1 MLMMVLNSSSERMK
15 FMSNEKRMAVLID
28 SDNVPY
34 TNIGGVL
41 SELTRYGIPTI
52 KRIYGDWTRQSA
64 SGWKT
69 RLLDYAITP
78 IQQYSYTQGK
88 NATDSALIIDAMDL
102 LYEGNVEMFCIVSS
116 DSDFTR
122 LAVRLREAGKYVIGM
137 GERKTPSA
145 FIASCDKFIYLEIID
160 SIEGGKTAPVVK
172 VSDEGQ
178 EALIQLIKTSVYDL
192 ADDSG
197 YAFLGDLGNLIMKK
211 QPDFDPRN
219 YGYYQLTPLVKSL
232 GILEIDERRIP
243 NSNVKHVY
251 VRNK

>member
-1 MLMMVLNSSSERMK
+1 
-15 FMSNEKRMAVLID
+15 MSNEKRMAVLID

-34 TNIGGVL
+34 SNIGGVL
-41 SELTRYGIPTI
+41 NELTRYGIPTI

-69 RLLDYAITP
+69 RLLDHAITP
-78 IQQYSYTQGK
+78 IQQYAYTQGK

-137 GERKTPSA
+137 GERKTPNP
-145 FIASCDKFIYLEIID
+145 FIASCDKFIYLEIIEPLPD
-160 SIEGGKTAPVVK
+160 GKKSKPVS
-172 VSDEGQ
+172 VSDESR
-178 EALIQLIKTSVYDL
+178 ESLIQLIRTSVYDL

-197 YAFLGDLGNLIMKK
+197 YTFLGDLGNLIMKK

-219 YGYYQLTPLVKSL
+219 YGYFQLTPLVKSL

-251 VRNK
+251 VKNR

>member
-1 MLMMVLNSSSERMK
+1 MNK
-15 FMSNEKRMAVLID
+15 EKRMAVLID

-34 TNIGGVL
+34 SNIGGVL
-41 SELTRYGIPTI
+41 NELTRYGLPTI

-64 SGWKT
+64 SGWKN
-69 RLLDYAITP
+69 RLLDHAITP

-102 LYEGNVEMFCIVSS
+102 LYENNVDTFCIISS

-122 LAVRLREAGKYVIGM
+122 LAVRLREAGKYVIGV
-137 GERKTPSA
+137 GERKTPNA
-145 FIASCDKFIYLEIID
+145 FIASCDKFIYLEIIETLSD
-160 SIEGGKTAPVVK
+160 GKKGPSVS
-172 VSDEGQ
+172 VSDESMG
-178 EALIQLIKTSVYDL
+178 ALIQLIKTSVNDL
-192 ADDSG
+192 SDESG

-251 VRNK
+251 VKNK

>member
-1 MLMMVLNSSSERMK
+1 MKVCNLSSERMK
-15 FMSNEKRMAVLID
+15 IMSNEKRMAVLID

-34 TNIGGVL
+34 SNIGGVL
-41 SELTRYGIPTI
+41 NELTRYGIPTI

-69 RLLDYAITP
+69 RLLDHAITP
-78 IQQYSYTQGK
+78 IQQYAYTQGK

-137 GERKTPSA
+137 GERKTPNP
-145 FIASCDKFIYLEIID
+145 FIASCDKFIYLEIIEPLP
-160 SIEGGKTAPVVK
+160 EGKNVAPLP
-172 VSDEGQ
+172 VSDESKDS
-178 EALIQLIKTSVYDL
+178 LIQLIRTSVFDL

-219 YGYYQLTPLVKSL
+219 YGFFQLTPLVKSL

-251 VRNK
+251 VKNK